1 MRIAEIIG
9 DYRNIQTY
17 IAAIRASPSAEEYNE
32 EGYLVLRRCVAAAQ
46 ALLAQP
52 FQTTSSSRGDDEQDK
67 IHLRRII
74 ADAAIRRFRAQ
85 KLYLQATAA
94 LRWINSRSAI
104 LQGQRP
110 HAGHAPALQQIYAQL
125 RAVSTYLCEHAIY

>member
-67 IHLRRII
+67 IHLRSFTCKQRQRYDGSIPE
-74 ADAAIRRFRAQ
+74 APFSKVNGHMQ
-85 KLYLQATAA
+85 GMLQLY
-94 LRWINSRSAI
+94 NRSTHNFE
-104 LQGQRP
+104 Q
-110 HAGHAPALQQIYAQL
+110 
-125 RAVSTYLCEHAIY
+125 